1 MRPPLADQPVRPS
14 QATQLGDQAAI
25 AVLGDHVPDVAR
37 EALKIAR
44 AESLTRPVLLV
55 DLLGQDNSL
64 GRLCADEDLHG
75 VSDSVRYGLSLARV
89 ARPVPQTDALYVISG
104 GVESPLADDVL
115 KDGMWTSWTE
125 QCRRAGALL
134 VVAGPADLPAVGRT
148 IDQLDGLV
156 MIGDATP
163 PPSHVPLLGRIPTTR
178 RRTPV
183 DVAAAPRRIS
193 PEEIA
198 AVRQATPRWNRRV
211 LAAAALGI
219 LALGLGAVGW
229 AVTTGR
235 LAIGGRGP
243 ATARAATPPSPTPE
257 AATTIVPAADEDAR
271 PWAVEIASV
280 NSLPG
285 ALVRVR
291 QSLGTLP
298 VPTLAATHSAT
309 GGPTWYRLVAGAFA
323 TVESAD
329 SLLAALRAQGVLD
342 PGGGR
347 VIRAPLAWRLESD
360 VGVAQLDER
369 LFGWRTIGVPAYA
382 LYDARGVAT
391 IYAGA
396 FESDS
401 AARLF
406 QPVLDSLNLHATLA
420 NRVGSIR

>member
-1 MRPPLADQPVRPS
+1 MTQPFADRPVRPAP
-14 QATQLGDQAAI
+14 ATQLGDQAAI
-25 AVLGDHVPDVAR
+25 AVLGDNAPDVAR

-55 DLLGQDNSL
+55 DLLGADNQL
-64 GRLCADEDLHG
+64 GKLCADEDPHG
-75 VSDSVRYGLSLARV
+75 VSDSARYGLSLARV
-89 ARPVPQTDALYVISG
+89 ARPVPQADSLYVIPG
-104 GVESPLADDVL
+104 GAESPLADDVL
-115 KDGMWTSWTE
+115 RDGMWTSWTE

-134 VVAGPADLPAVGRT
+134 VVAGPADLPAMGRAV
-148 IDQLDGLV
+148 DQLDGLL

-163 PPSHVPLLGRIPTTR
+163 PPSHVPLLGRIPTAR
-178 RRTPV
+178 RRTPME
-183 DVAAAPRRIS
+183 VAAAPRRIS

-211 LAAAALGI
+211 LAGAALGI
-219 LALGLGAVGW
+219 LALGLGGAGW
-229 AVTTGR
+229 AVATGR
-235 LAIGGRGP
+235 LALGAGGP
-243 ATARAATPPSPTPE
+243 AAARAATPIAAS
-257 AATTIVPAADEDAR
+257 AAVATTVVPAADENAR

-291 QSLGTLP
+291 QSLASLP
-298 VPTLAATHSAT
+298 APTLAATHSAT
-309 GGPTWYRLVAGAFA
+309 GPTWYRLIAGAFA

-329 SLLAALRAQGVLD
+329 SLLSALRAQGQLD

-347 VIRAPLAWRLESD
+347 VVRAPLAFRLES
-360 VGVAQLDER
+360 GVEPAQLDTR

-382 LYDARGVAT
+382 LFDSSGIAT